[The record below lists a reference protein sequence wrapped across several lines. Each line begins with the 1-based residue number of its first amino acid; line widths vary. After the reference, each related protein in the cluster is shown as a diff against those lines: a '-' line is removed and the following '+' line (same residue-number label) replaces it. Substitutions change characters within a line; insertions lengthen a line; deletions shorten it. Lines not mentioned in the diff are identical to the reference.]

1 MDYRQRNNF
10 FNVSPVLN
18 HGLPELGE
26 HSLVGTTLEHL
37 FLVLFPRKYLEEV
50 ILKATNI
57 QVEDEMGD
65 VTFGEL
71 LRFIGIW
78 FFLATTA
85 GFARRDFFSSHSVDV
100 KTGAPYRV
108 NMYMSRKRF
117 DLILQ
122 SLS

>member
-1 MDYRQRNNF
+1 MDHRQRNNF

-37 FLVLFPRKYLEEV
+37 FLVLEEV

-71 LRFIGIW
+71 LK
-78 FFLATTA
+78 FLVS
-85 GFARRDFFSSHSVDV
+85 GSSPPPLQDLPVEIFSPP
-100 KTGAPYRV
+100 TQL
-108 NMYMSRKRF
+108 MSRPVL
-117 DLILQ
+117 LIE
-122 SLS
+122 STCTCPARDST